1 MTVNI
6 DSGALRN
13 YAFIFSTTATPNSLL
28 PTSSLES
35 NSSHKSVSHSCHMII
50 FTISLLL
57 CYINSAVL
65 VHIVV
70 GKLLG
75 SVLLILCN
83 VVGLGW
89 RKRVHGRKQVHTFGQ
104 DNKRIH
110 VLFLIRP
117 PMLISCTLLTYELFT
132 RMYSG
137 YKNICFSL
145 LLPKYFMQQ
154 RTRIKVINYLILV
167 WHSQLRPKVLLR
179 IPRYLCLDLGFGWFV
194 VIDVFVVASVPILNI
209 VCNIINLY
217 LFIGGLVHQ
226 SFIII

>member
-1 MTVNI
+1 M
-6 DSGALRN
+6 
-13 YAFIFSTTATPNSLL
+13 
-28 PTSSLES
+28 
-35 NSSHKSVSHSCHMII
+35 SHSCHMII

-154 RTRIKVINYLILV
+154 RTRIKVINYHL
-167 WHSQLRPKVLLR
+167 S
-179 IPRYLCLDLGFGWFV
+179 YLSVPFP
-194 VIDVFVVASVPILNI
+194 VASKAVASDLEVPMLGSRIWVMCCDWCI
-209 VCNIINLY
+209 C
-217 LFIGGLVHQ
+217 GGL
-226 SFIII
+226 STYP